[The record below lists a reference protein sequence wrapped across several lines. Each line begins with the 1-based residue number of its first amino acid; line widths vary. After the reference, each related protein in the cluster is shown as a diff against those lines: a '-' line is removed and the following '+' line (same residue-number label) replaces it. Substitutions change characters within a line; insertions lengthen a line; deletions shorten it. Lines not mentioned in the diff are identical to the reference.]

1 MKKTVVYRYLGE
13 NGVLEAP
20 ILLPNTYYVKIFVL
34 EADQNKILTN
44 GTTKTIR
51 IRVPESEVNDWY
63 EIPFGQE

>member
-1 MKKTVVYRYLGE
+1 MKKTIVYRYLGE

-20 ILLPNTYYVKIFVL
+20 VLLPNTYYVKIFAL

-44 GTTKTIR
+44 GTIKTNR
-51 IRVPESEVNDWY
+51 IRVPESEINDWY

>member
-1 MKKTVVYRYLGE
+1 MKKTIVYRYLGE

-20 ILLPNTYYVKIFVL
+20 ILLPDTYYVKIFVL
-34 EADQNKILTN
+34 EADQDKILTN

>member
-20 ILLPNTYYVKIFVL
+20 VLLPNTYYVKIFVL

-44 GTTKTIR
+44 GTIKTSR